1 MWFFF
6 FCLVKWQ
13 TREINASRQAV
24 ILSTTPARSW
34 LRILWMTME
43 LDENEKKYVQPS
55 FLWFSLKTE
64 MNFWEFLLGFAWFLF
79 YMWKSMNIIP
89 GNSKNCKMSILIFIS
104 VAYARQFLGRNQYYP
119 AHGMLFPLMQ
129 GAKWG
134 KKECVVQSKSHYNQ
148 CKVHLQISLRWDK
161 VLCRWAGFAGCSSLQ
176 WWIKAVTKFLEQIK
190 IQMILFPKVSC
201 WAHCSWRER
210 TTALR
215 YASGRVW
222 GWEWGLWLLQRRGSV
237 QRMFIFSA
245 GIPLVPGTS
254 G

>member
-1 MWFFF
+1 MYLLLPFPYNWGLSLWNPQDLQVLIRMDLCWLELMGLKCHVVINFLVLILLLSHTLPKISWKCVFF

-89 GNSKNCKMSILIFIS
+89 GNSKIS
-104 VAYARQFLGRNQYYP
+104 KCPF
-119 AHGMLFPLMQ
+119 
-129 GAKWG
+129 
-134 KKECVVQSKSHYNQ
+134 
-148 CKVHLQISLRWDK
+148 
-161 VLCRWAGFAGCSSLQ
+161 
-176 WWIKAVTKFLEQIK
+176 
-190 IQMILFPKVSC
+190 
-201 WAHCSWRER
+201 
-210 TTALR
+210 
-215 YASGRVW
+215 
-222 GWEWGLWLLQRRGSV
+222 
-237 QRMFIFSA
+237 
-245 GIPLVPGTS
+245 
-254 G
+254 

>member
-1 MWFFF
+1 MCFFF

-43 LDENEKKYVQPS
+43 LDENENKYVQPS

-79 YMWKSMNIIP
+79 YMWTSMNIIP

-190 IQMILFPKVSC
+190 IQMILFPKSHAEPIVAEGRGPQRWDTQVAEFGAGNEDSDFC
-201 WAHCSWRER
+201 REGAQCR
-210 TTALR
+210 ECL
-215 YASGRVW
+215 Y
-222 GWEWGLWLLQRRGSV
+222 SV
-237 QRMFIFSA
+237 LAFH
-245 GIPLVPGTS
+245 
-254 G
+254 